1 MHTRLVRLVVSPANC
16 ISCAIR
22 QIFEGKWLRDSTLV
36 VHKSGLEVAFPQT
49 SVIVIWAMKVLI
61 AEDDR
66 DSRELLAWMLQKL
79 GYQVVATSNGK
90 EAWDA
95 FRRGR
100 FRLVISDV
108 LMPEIDGLELCRR
121 IRTHKQS
128 KYTYI
133 IVITALIGK
142 KDYLEGMEAGADDF
156 VTKPFD
162 PDELKARLRV
172 AERIISFQEQTA
184 LREEAFTTDV
194 ERQRE
199 GRCPTRWR
207 CLFVGGQAGDV
218 FTENQVWMW
227 SVPSYV

>member
-1 MHTRLVRLVVSPANC
+1 
-16 ISCAIR
+16 
-22 QIFEGKWLRDSTLV
+22 
-36 VHKSGLEVAFPQT
+36 
-49 SVIVIWAMKVLI
+49 MKVLI

-79 GYQVVATSNGK
+79 GYQVVAAANGK

-95 FRRGR
+95 FRKGR

-121 IRTHKQS
+121 IRTQKQS

-133 IVITALIGK
+133 IMITALIGK

-172 AERIISFQEQTA
+172 AERIILFQEQAA
-184 LREEAFTTDV
+184 LAEEALTNDV

-199 GRCPTRWR
+199 RR
-207 CLFVGGQAGDV
+207 
-218 FTENQVWMW
+218 
-227 SVPSYV
+227 

>member
-1 MHTRLVRLVVSPANC
+1 
-16 ISCAIR
+16 
-22 QIFEGKWLRDSTLV
+22 
-36 VHKSGLEVAFPQT
+36 
-49 SVIVIWAMKVLI
+49 MKVLI

-79 GYQVVATSNGK
+79 GYQVVATANGR

-95 FRRGR
+95 FRKGR

-108 LMPEIDGLELCRR
+108 LMPEIDGFELCRR

-133 IVITALIGK
+133 IMITALIGK
-142 KDYLEGMEAGADDF
+142 KDYLEGMDAGADDF

-162 PDELKARLRV
+162 ADELKARLRV
-172 AERIISFQEQTA
+172 AERIIMFQEQAA
-184 LREEAFTTDV
+184 LAEEALTSDV

-199 GRCPTRWR
+199 GRR
-207 CLFVGGQAGDV
+207 
-218 FTENQVWMW
+218 
-227 SVPSYV
+227 